1 MSVYAFTVFDE
12 LKKQFWR
19 REGIIFPSVA
29 TTTTTSTPAFC
40 FSFSCFPGVLSQL
53 PESMT
58 FPLGGMGG
66 RNSHY
71 SSSLVHLK
79 QKIIPSR
86 SGWWG
91 KMLRACASSLSSS
104 LGSGG
109 VEVVEEERVVANT
122 LSAHPSKKKSYF
134 QKRKGKKWGFPDAAG
149 GEERGCFR
157 GWAGEGGFHWTT
169 KSVREAEY
177 LAGAGEGKMT

>member
-1 MSVYAFTVFDE
+1 MNVYAFTVFDE

-122 LSAHPSKKKSYF
+122 LSAHPSKKKKVIFKSE
-134 QKRKGKKWGFPDAAG
+134 KGRNGDFRMRL
-149 GEERGCFR
+149 GERSGDVFADGRGK
-157 GWAGEGGFHWTT
+157 GGFIGQQ
-169 KSVREAEY
+169 SRCVRLNILRVRGRER
-177 LAGAGEGKMT
+177 